1 MTNHLAACLVNLN
14 FELPSCLL
22 HNTHPGPGPLR
33 LLHPSTLQ
41 NSLFWHWL
49 PLSLL
54 LNSVGDYLILL
65 FSLYTSY
72 DGMVDWTL
80 NIKKRDDFL
89 PDIRLRPGHCRTCFT
104 EYLNIN
110 NGPGKC
116 LHYCSYWGLPA
127 SIQSI
132 YTKDWPLPV
141 QHWYQTLINILAK
154 LHNKYSLMHSIYM
167 R

>member
-49 PLSLL
+49 PLKFSIKLSGWSFIFTVYKL
-54 LNSVGDYLILL
+54 WWDGGLDISV
-65 FSLYTSY
+65 
-72 DGMVDWTL
+72 

-116 LHYCSYWGLPA
+116 LHYCPYWGLPA

-132 YTKDWPLPV
+132 YTKDWPLLV
-141 QHWYQTLINILAK
+141 KHWYQTLINILGNHTK
-154 LHNKYSLMHSIYM
+154 
-167 R
+167 